1 MKKIIQILVDFMVRA
16 ILGLALIFFTIQ
28 FWIYQEMPITVGIN
42 AISLLVSGALGFPGV
57 AALYGMV
64 ALAIL

>member
-16 ILGLALIFFTIQ
+16 ILGLALIFFTNQ

-42 AISLLVSGALGFPGV
+42 AISLLVSGVLGFPGV